1 MGINYDEESDTYH
14 NNQGV
19 TMRPIDFGGLSG
31 IDYLDYL
38 GKDGIVLTSYFAPLI
53 KELEGYGYRRGV
65 DLRGIPFDW
74 RQPGDDELYSKI
86 KTLVEETYNAN
97 NNKKVHFVAHSFGN
111 IQIALFLRT
120 VSSEWKEKY
129 IGSFISIAAPW
140 KGAPQA
146 LKAIISGDNFGL
158 SVLDVTS
165 TIDKLK
171 VRNIAR
177 QAGGIV
183 MLTPLLLPGDD
194 DEEIVITPDK
204 TYNVSEVE
212 QLLYYIN
219 ANTTAVIRRKTLEK
233 LGEIRAPDVEL
244 HCLYGINQR
253 TEKAYIY
260 GNGFDEDPDIIYTD
274 YGDGTVPS
282 DSLQVCEYFKETS
295 RKEVKIKE
303 FNLANHMTILE
314 EPELLEYILKVAG
327 KKK

>member
-1 MGINYDEESDTYH
+1 MGINYDAEHDKYY

-38 GKDGIVLTSYFAPLI
+38 GNDGILVTSYFAPLI

-74 RQPGDDELYSKI
+74 RQPGDDELYGKI
-86 KTLVEETYNAN
+86 KTLVEDTYKAN

-120 VSSEWKEKY
+120 VDSAWKEKY

-146 LKAIISGDNFGL
+146 LKAVVSGDNFGL

-165 TIDKLK
+165 SIDKLK

-177 QAGGIV
+177 QAGGVI
-183 MLTPLLLPGDD
+183 MLAPLLLPGDV
-194 DEEIVITPDK
+194 DEEIVYTPEK
-204 TYNVSEVE
+204 TYNVSEIE
-212 QLLYYIN
+212 QLLLDMN
-219 ANTTAVIRRKTLEK
+219 ATTSALIRNRTLTK

-253 TEKAYIY
+253 TEKAYSY
-260 GNGFDEDPDIIYTD
+260 GDGFDNEPDIIYTD

-295 RKEVKIKE
+295 TKPVKIKE

-314 EPELLEYILKVAG
+314 EPEVLEYILKVAG